1 MNKLKFNAGGQPVYL
16 DDFNVLQELPAEY
29 ASAILRGLLT
39 SPVIEGEIKKLKA
52 MFPFGTENIRGY
64 FLHFYPIQIEG
75 SRWRFDP
82 GCIFLDGEI
91 LDFAGGGFDLIS
103 GSPFYVI
110 VHNDPLNVRTL
121 DNGSQESC
129 GVSRYAEISAT
140 PSETLP
146 SYPSSQ
152 LGDLMDTIALKM
164 RAKLNI
170 LSEEWTPLNV
180 TFKNGYSGTV
190 ERRETTDCY
199 RIKIKIRSGNNSTVE
214 GTRLNLFDILDD
226 PWDGLRD
233 FSDASCVF
241 YTSGNGNSGGNY
253 ILHGSDDA
261 LSCLRILPS
270 GETYVER
277 VNGSTAAW
285 RPSSTPINVIFDL
298 PK

>member
-16 DDFNVLQELPAEY
+16 DDLNVLQELPAEY

-39 SPVIEGEIKKLKA
+39 SPIIEGEIKNLKA
-52 MFPFGTENIRGY
+52 MVHFGTENIRGY
-64 FLHFYPIQIEG
+64 FLHFYPTQIG
-75 SRWRFDP
+75 SRWHFEP

-91 LDFAGGGFDLIS
+91 LDFAGGTFDLNS
-103 GSPFYVI
+103 GNLFYVI

-170 LSEEWTPLNV
+170 LSEKWVPLRV
-180 TFKNGYSGTV
+180 TFFNGYSGTV
-190 ERRETTDCY
+190 EYRELTDCY
-199 RIKIKIRSGNNSTVE
+199 RIRIDISSEEQFEDVQGDILLFGTHGSGWPGRYRNQRSGLFGAGGDDNSNTAYISF
-214 GTRLNLFDILDD
+214 GQ
-226 PWDGLRD
+226 DGYAMLC
-233 FSDASCVF
+233 SLGANP
-241 YTSGNGNSGGNY
+241 TSWSPGHCSVK
-253 ILHGSDDA
+253 
-261 LSCLRILPS
+261 
-270 GETYVER
+270 T
-277 VNGSTAAW
+277 
-285 RPSSTPINVIFDL
+285 IFDV

>member
-1 MNKLKFNAGGQPVYL
+1 MNKLKFNAGGQPVFL
-16 DDFNVLQELPAEY
+16 DDLNVLQELPAEY

-64 FLHFYPIQIEG
+64 FLHFYPLQIEG

-91 LDFAGGGFDLIS
+91 LNFEGDIGLDLVS

-110 VHNDPLNVRTL
+110 VHNDPQNVRTL

-129 GVSRYAEISAT
+129 GVSKYAEISAT

-152 LGDLMDTIALKM
+152 LGDLMDTIFLKI
-164 RAKLNI
+164 RAKLNGS
-170 LSEEWTPLNV
+170 SEEWIPLRVN
-180 TFKNGYSGTV
+180 FYNGYSGTV
-190 ERRETTDCY
+190 EYRELTDCY
-199 RIKIKIRSGNNSTVE
+199 RIRINISSQGNYEDRQGDIALFDTYGSGWPGQYRNQRSGLFGAGGDDVANTAYISF
-214 GTRLNLFDILDD
+214 GQDGDAMLCSLNASPICWSPGDCSVKTTFDI
-226 PWDGLRD
+226 
-233 FSDASCVF
+233 
-241 YTSGNGNSGGNY
+241 
-253 ILHGSDDA
+253 
-261 LSCLRILPS
+261 
-270 GETYVER
+270 
-277 VNGSTAAW
+277 
-285 RPSSTPINVIFDL
+285 

>member
-16 DDFNVLQELPAEY
+16 DDLNVLQELPAEY

-52 MFPFGTENIRGY
+52 MFPFGTENILGY
-64 FLHFYPIQIEG
+64 FLHFYPRQIDKE
-75 SRWRFDP
+75 RWRFDP

-91 LDFAGGGFDLIS
+91 LDFAGGDFDLVS

-152 LGDLMDTIALKM
+152 LGDLMDTIFLKI
-164 RAKLNI
+164 RAKLNGS
-170 LSEEWTPLNV
+170 SEEWIPLRV
-180 TFKNGYSGTV
+180 TFYNGYSGTV
-190 ERRETTDCY
+190 EYRELTDCY
-199 RIKIKIRSGNNSTVE
+199 RIRINISSQGDNTESQGDIALFATYGSGWPGQYRNQRSGLFGAGGDDSANTAYISF
-214 GTRLNLFDILDD
+214 GQDGDAMLCSLNADPILWSPGHCSVKTIFDI
-226 PWDGLRD
+226 
-233 FSDASCVF
+233 
-241 YTSGNGNSGGNY
+241 
-253 ILHGSDDA
+253 
-261 LSCLRILPS
+261 
-270 GETYVER
+270 
-277 VNGSTAAW
+277 
-285 RPSSTPINVIFDL
+285 

>member
-16 DDFNVLQELPAEY
+16 DDLNVLQELPAEY

-64 FLHFYPIQIEG
+64 FLHFYPTQIEG

-91 LDFAGGGFDLIS
+91 LDFAGGAFDLIS

-152 LGDLMDTIALKM
+152 LGDLMDTIFLKI
-164 RAKLNI
+164 REKLNGS
-170 LSEEWTPLNV
+170 SEEWIPLQV
-180 TFKNGYSGTV
+180 HFYNGYSGTV
-190 ERRETTDCY
+190 EYRELTDCY
-199 RIKIKIRSGNNSTVE
+199 RIRIDISSQGNYGDSQGDIDLFDTYGSGWPGIYSYQRSGLF
-214 GTRLNLFDILDD
+214 GTGGDDVSYTAYISFGQDGTAELVSLDPNPTPEFWNPRSCSIKTIFDI
-226 PWDGLRD
+226 
-233 FSDASCVF
+233 
-241 YTSGNGNSGGNY
+241 
-253 ILHGSDDA
+253 
-261 LSCLRILPS
+261 
-270 GETYVER
+270 
-277 VNGSTAAW
+277 
-285 RPSSTPINVIFDL
+285 